1 MKGED
6 NMKPYIICHMMTS
19 VDGRIDCAMT
29 ENLPGVQEYYA
40 TLEALQAPSRVSGR
54 VTAELEM
61 ALPGSFTSSVSTPL
75 GKEASS
81 KKQAAAGYEIVMDT
95 KGTLLWEAAEEERP
109 LVIVTSEQVSKEYL
123 AYLDSKNI
131 SWIACGR
138 QHIDLV
144 RACDILVQ
152 EFAVKRLA
160 VVGGGH
166 INAGFLA
173 AGLLDEVSVLIGAGI
188 DGRGGMAAVFDGLP
202 MSSAVTQLQLL
213 KVQQF
218 ASDAVWLRY
227 KVKK

>member
-1 MKGED
+1 
-6 NMKPYIICHMMTS
+6 MKPYIICHMMTS
-19 VDGRIDCAMT
+19 LDGRIDCAMT

-40 TLEALQAPSRVSGR
+40 TLDALQAPSRVSGR

-61 ALPGSFTSSVSTPL
+61 ALPGSFTSAASTPL
-75 GKEASS
+75 GKEAFS

-95 KGTLLWEAAEEERP
+95 KGTLLWRAAEEEQP

-123 AYLDSKNI
+123 TYLDSKNI

-152 EFAVKRLA
+152 EFGVKRLA

-173 AGLLDEVSVLIGAGI
+173 AGLLDEVSVLVGAGI